1 MALAKCNYVVVYDN
15 SPQVYTTSSLETV
28 LDAAPPKNS
37 DDAKRTILFLS
48 YFPDTQELKV
58 FEVTEE
64 ELAQKR
70 VEVAETMARREE
82 KRQAKAGKELQED
95 AESQD
100 TSI

>member
-28 LDAAPPKNS
+28 LDAPFPKNS
-37 DDAKRTILFLS
+37 EDAKRTILFLS

-64 ELAQKR
+64 EMNQKR
-70 VEVAETMARREE
+70 IEVAETTARREE
-82 KRQAKAGKELQED
+82 KRLARSEKGLEED
-95 AESQD
+95 AES
-100 TSI
+100 